1 MPLDMEVL
9 WEDFVKAY
17 ASWIAMQSKAAVGA
31 VLAKEI
37 QGVMDM
43 LGQFLLS
50 ETGESQL
57 GKIEGGWEEAFL
69 HWVKKQRKKMP
80 KASTIIVV

>member
-1 MPLDMEVL
+1 MSGGTKKHLENRIALLNRLKLRAPDLPLDMEVL

-37 QGVMDM
+37 QGVMDS

-50 ETGESQL
+50 ETGESQI
-57 GKIEGGWEEAFL
+57 GED
-69 HWVKKQRKKMP
+69 
-80 KASTIIVV
+80 